1 MADYSSINEVVPY
14 CRMLLDG
21 EPTFNA
27 NTIPREVEVD
37 TILDRLSAVLNSAL
51 QREGLAVP
59 VTVTDAKLACDDW
72 VTRYAVMNVRSMA
85 PGLGYSDQ
93 NEDSM
98 YSYKALMKSAREFAH
113 DNRLGF
119 IQMGVGQDRKMSDGL
134 AFTGMDA
141 QDERSDP
148 DDSTMEQ
155 PMFERHQWNNKTLS
169 TNDEDVT

>member
-1 MADYSSINEVVPY
+1 MADYSSVSEVVPY

-21 EPTFNA
+21 ESTFNA
-27 NTIPREVEVD
+27 FTIPTETEVAS
-37 TILDRLSAVLNSAL
+37 ILARLSGVLNLAL
-51 QREGLAVP
+51 QRVGLAVP

-72 VTRYAVMNVRSMA
+72 VTRYTVMNVRSMA

-98 YSYKALMKSAREFAH
+98 YSYKALMKSARDFAQE
-113 DNRLGF
+113 NRLGF
-119 IQMGVGQDRKMSDGL
+119 IQLGVTQDRKMSDGL

-141 QDERSDP
+141 QDERTDP

-155 PMFERHQWNNKTLS
+155 PLFERNQWNNKTLS
-169 TNDEDVT
+169 DEDVT